1 MANSWLRLWH
11 DMPTD
16 PKWRT
21 IARVSGESIAL
32 VQATY
37 LHLLVTASRNVTRG
51 HADVT
56 TEDLASALDVTE
68 SQIQAVLDAME
79 GRVLENS
86 YLSGWDK
93 RQPKKEDSG
102 DDEGGAKSATAR
114 KREQREREKLE
125 QENNPKQG
133 SVTKC
138 HDESRNVTTDKDKD
152 KDKDKE
158 LNTLVTFPSDVIAE
172 PENQIPEKP
181 KNCPTQKIID
191 LYHETLPEL
200 PKMLVIS
207 EARKS
212 LISARWKQNPTMQTV
227 ERWQS
232 FFEYVRDSDFL
243 MGRVDPKAGQRQ
255 WSADLEFLVTASSF
269 AKVIE
274 RKYHASSQ

>member
-1 MANSWLRLWH
+1 
-11 DMPTD
+11 
-16 PKWRT
+16 
-21 IARVSGESIAL
+21 VSGESIAL

-68 SQIQAVLDAME
+68 AQIQSVLNAME
-79 GRVLENS
+79 GRVLEKG

-102 DDEGGAKSATAR
+102 DDESGAKSAAER
-114 KREQREREKLE
+114 KRAQREREKLE
-125 QENNPKQG
+125 QENSPDKG
-133 SVTKC
+133 SVTDS

-158 LNTLVTFPSDVIAE
+158 LNTLVTFPSDEANE
-172 PENQIPEKP
+172 SEKP

-212 LISARWKQNPTMQTV
+212 LISARWKQNPTMQSV
-227 ERWQS
+227 ERWKS
-232 FFEYVRDSDFL
+232 FFEYVRESDFL
-243 MGRVDPKAGQRQ
+243 MGRIDPKPGGRQ

-269 AKVIE
+269 AKVVE
-274 RKYHASSQ
+274 GKYHANNQ